1 MKLLL
6 SLTLILMGA
15 LLKAAPSTETKI
27 RVTEDF
33 NMGWKFL
40 LGDSPERREINYDDS
55 QWRTLNLPH
64 DWSIEGDYTPD
75 FPAGKNNGFF
85 PEGLGWY
92 RKTFTVAKEDLNK
105 QFVIQFDGVFMN
117 SEVWINGCYLG
128 RRPYG
133 YSTFRYD
140 LTDKLKFGGE
150 NVIAVRVDN
159 SNPGADRWYHGS
171 GIYRNVHLIKTNYV
185 HFRHNGGIYITTPIA
200 EKHTATIKANYEIM
214 GTFFDKNEIK
224 LFKKNRWLREEN
236 KWKNAPRKHD
246 CIIRTIIYDHK
257 GKEVARTENNHV
269 IENYETN
276 YKATQTVT
284 FNNPNLWSDKTP
296 YLYTVK
302 SEIEYNGKL
311 LDDAVTE
318 IGIRKIDFVP
328 GAGLFV
334 NGVETKLKGVCL
346 HHEAG
351 SLGAAV
357 PRKVWIYRLSKLKE
371 MGCNALR
378 TSHNPFEPAFY
389 EVCDSMGFYVMDEA
403 FDEWTTGW
411 NVNWTENPIL

>member
-1 MKLLL
+1 MNMKLLL

-140 LTDKLKFGGE
+140 
-150 NVIAVRVDN
+150 
-159 SNPGADRWYHGS
+159 P
-171 GIYRNVHLIKTNYV
+171 
-185 HFRHNGGIYITTPIA
+185 HFRNSFI
-200 EKHTATIKANYEIM
+200 
-214 GTFFDKNEIK
+214 
-224 LFKKNRWLREEN
+224 
-236 KWKNAPRKHD
+236 
-246 CIIRTIIYDHK
+246 
-257 GKEVARTENNHV
+257 
-269 IENYETN
+269 
-276 YKATQTVT
+276 
-284 FNNPNLWSDKTP
+284 
-296 YLYTVK
+296 
-302 SEIEYNGKL
+302 
-311 LDDAVTE
+311 
-318 IGIRKIDFVP
+318 
-328 GAGLFV
+328 
-334 NGVETKLKGVCL
+334 
-346 HHEAG
+346 
-351 SLGAAV
+351 
-357 PRKVWIYRLSKLKE
+357 LS
-371 MGCNALR
+371 
-378 TSHNPFEPAFY
+378 
-389 EVCDSMGFYVMDEA
+389 
-403 FDEWTTGW
+403 
-411 NVNWTENPIL
+411 

>member
-40 LGDSPERREINYDDS
+40 LGDSPERREVNYDDS

-92 RKTFTVAKEDLNK
+92 RKTFTIAKEDLNK

-117 SEVWINGCYLG
+117 SEVWINGSYLG
-128 RRPYG
+128 KRPYG

-214 GTFFDKNEIK
+214 GTFFDENEIK

-246 CIIRTIIYDHK
+246 CIIRTIIYDHD
-257 GKEVARTENNHV
+257 GNEVARTENNHV

-302 SEIEYNGKL
+302 SEIEYNGKI

-318 IGIRKIDFVP
+318 IGIRKSISYPEQDFLST
-328 GAGLFV
+328 A
-334 NGVETKLKGVCL
+334 LKQ
-346 HHEAG
+346 
-351 SLGAAV
+351 
-357 PRKVWIYRLSKLKE
+357 
-371 MGCNALR
+371 N
-378 TSHNPFEPAFY
+378 
-389 EVCDSMGFYVMDEA
+389 
-403 FDEWTTGW
+403 
-411 NVNWTENPIL
+411 